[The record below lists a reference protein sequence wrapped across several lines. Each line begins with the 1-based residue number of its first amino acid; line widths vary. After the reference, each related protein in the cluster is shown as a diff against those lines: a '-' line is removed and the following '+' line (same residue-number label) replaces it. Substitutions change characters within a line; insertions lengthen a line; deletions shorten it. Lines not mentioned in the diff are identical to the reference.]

1 MSSRRT
7 EIERFEESSRRRR
20 LLREEEL
27 ILEVSEVISEAMQRR
42 GRNKSGLAK
51 ALGKSKGFVSQIL
64 AGNRNLTLRTIA
76 DIADA
81 LGCRIVFRLSPDLP
95 DLSEFRQAIDL
106 LDIPAWSGAQPE
118 PKTTVLGLPDLTG
131 AEVED
136 SIAS

>member
-7 EIERFEESSRRRR
+7 EIERFEESSPRRQ
-20 LLREEEL
+20 LLREEEV

-51 ALGKSKGFVSQIL
+51 ALGKSKGFASQIL

-81 LGCRIVFRLSPDLP
+81 LDCRIVFRLSPDL
-95 DLSEFRQAIDL
+95 SKFRQASDL
-106 LDIPAWSGAQPE
+106 LDICAWSSAQPE
-118 PKTTVLGLPDLTG
+118 SRTIVLGLPDLTG
-131 AEVED
+131 AEIEGRG
-136 SIAS
+136 IAA